1 MENLLYNA
9 KNAWSEESNDKIM
22 DFSTG
27 YKEFLNSSVTE
38 RKCFKNA
45 EKMAID
51 AGFVCADSI
60 KGIKPGDKVYFTN
73 KNKNLILAV
82 IGEKPL
88 TEGTN
93 IIISHMD
100 TPRLDLKPIPLYEDG
115 DMAFLKTHYYG
126 GIKKYQW
133 TAIPLGLSGVVST
146 KNGDVEINIGDDEI
160 CLCVTDL
167 LPHLATEQMKKTMI
181 EGIEGEKLNLLV
193 GSIPSDCETGKFK
206 QTILEILNK
215 NYGIC
220 EEDFISAELEAYPLL
235 KSRDIGLDKSM
246 VGGFGQDDR
255 ICSYTSLKA
264 ILDMDKVPEK
274 TALCVLVDK
283 EETGSSGNTGIKSMF
298 FENTVAELINMQC
311 DNYTDLLTRRCLS
324 NSSCLSA
331 DVAAAYDPAYSF
343 AYEKNNS
350 PYLGKGVVI
359 IKYTGSR
366 GKGGTSD
373 ASAEFVGKIRKIF
386 NDNNV
391 VWQTGELGKVDGG
404 GGGTVAQYL
413 ANLNIDVVDCGV
425 ALLSMHAPYEVSSK
439 ADIYYAYKGYKS
451 FYEEA

>member
-1 MENLLYNA
+1 MDNLAYTP
-9 KNAWSEESNDKIM
+9 KNAWSEESSNKIM
-22 DFSTG
+22 DFSNG

-38 RKCFKNA
+38 RKCFKNI
-45 EKMAID
+45 EKVAID
-51 AGFVCADSI
+51 AGFICAKSTNSV
-60 KGIKPGDKVYFTN
+60 KPGDKIYFTN
-73 KNKNLILAV
+73 KNKNLVLAV

-93 IIISHMD
+93 IIISHID

-115 DMAFLKTHYYG
+115 DMAFFKTHYYG

-133 TAIPLGLSGVVST
+133 TAIPLGLSGIVST

-167 LPHLATEQMKKTMI
+167 LPHLAVEQMKKTMM

-193 GSIPSDCETGKFK
+193 GSIPSDCENSKFK
-206 QTILEILNK
+206 QTVLEILNK

-264 ILDMDKVPEK
+264 IFDLDKTPEK

-283 EETGSSGNTGIKSMF
+283 EETGSSGNTGIKSLF
-298 FENTVAELINMQC
+298 FENTIAELINMQC
-311 DNYTDLLTRRCLS
+311 DNYSDLFTRRCLS

-331 DVAAAYDPAYSF
+331 DVAAAYDPSFDF
-343 AYEKNNS
+343 AYERKNS
-350 PYLGKGVVI
+350 CYLGKGLAI

-373 ASAEFVGKIRKIF
+373 ASAEFMGKIRRIF

-391 VWQTGELGKVDGG
+391 IWQTGELGKVDGG

-439 ADIYYAYKGYKS
+439 ADIYYAYKGYKA